1 MLFRDSPMGDPFM
14 TFLLLGLIVL
24 FLYFAG
30 RVYLRETFRGA
41 FTTGATQELKESY
54 RGGGAFTTGATQEL
68 KQEGYSN
75 DDDFPA
81 TMGTAIRGDLY
92 VPDQPYATDPINDLD
107 DYEYSM
113 IFKNEGSR
121 VAGKREISDAMSRYP
136 LDWSNRPPSD
146 EKFQTYRE
154 AFVDASQKQPL
165 AVTSEFDSISGK
177 DMVPP
182 DTLAIEEEERKLLQ
196 TYKPEKAKG
205 FLAYTMEDVEK
216 LIKRIYAKKGLIPT
230 VEKSKQGPNVFEIV
244 EVRKKD
250 EPIIWED
257 ELTPPE
263 RYSLRGEEQI
273 KVPQTVNDLSAGLDP
288 FYEPRTQTRMNRH
301 DYTRFTP
308 GLERQFAPTY
318 PEKSWF

>member
-30 RVYLRETFRGA
+30 RVYLRESFRGA

-54 RGGGAFTTGATQEL
+54 RGAFTTGATQEL
-68 KQEGYSN
+68 KQEGYT

-81 TMGTAIRGDLY
+81 TMGTAIREDLY
-92 VPDQPYATDPINDLD
+92 VPGQPYATDPIDDLD

-165 AVTSEFDSISGK
+165 AATNEFDSISGK
-177 DMVPP
+177 DMIPP
-182 DTLAIEEEERKLLQ
+182 NTLAIEEEERKLLQ

-230 VEKSKQGPNVFEIV
+230 VEKSKQGANVFEIV

-257 ELTPPE
+257 ELTPPD

-273 KVPQTVNDLSAGLDP
+273 KVPQTVNDISAGLDP
-288 FYEPRTQTRMNRH
+288 FYEPRTQTRMDRH